1 MGAPSTASGAGGRPP
16 RRVVIASG
24 NPGKVR
30 EIRHA
35 LAGSG
40 LEPVAQGELGI
51 AAPDEPHGTFLE
63 NALEKARHAAR
74 LGGLPAIADDSG
86 ICVDALGG
94 APGVRSAR
102 YAGPDADDAKN
113 LARLLGAMRGVS
125 DRRARYHAT
134 LVYVRSWDDPAPVVA
149 QGAWVGEIAPAPR
162 GDGGFGYDPVFF
174 DPALGKTGAE
184 MGIDEK
190 NSVSHRGKS
199 LAALARALREHGV
212 WR

>member
-1 MGAPSTASGAGGRPP
+1 MGAPRTAPGAAGRPP
-16 RRVVIASG
+16 ERVIVASG

-40 LEPVAQGELGI
+40 LGPVAQAELGI
-51 AAPDEPHGTFLE
+51 ATPDEPHGTFLE

-102 YAGPDADDAKN
+102 YAGPDADDAGN
-113 LARLLGAMRGVS
+113 LARLLRAMRGVS

-134 LVYVRSWDDPAPVVA
+134 LVFVRAWDDPAPVVA
-149 QGAWVGEIAPAPR
+149 QGVWVGEIALAPR
-162 GDGGFGYDPVFF
+162 GAGGFGYDPVFI

-184 MGIDEK
+184 MGTAEK

-199 LAALARALREHGV
+199 LAALALALREHGV